1 MAIILSKK
9 DSERIS
15 KLQKDLKPYERLGW
29 DYECIDEVIA
39 FFNGKTDEYFEVDYE
54 GTILAQKLTKTKLSD
69 AKIMAKLAG
78 DIQKIINKLT

>member
-1 MAIILSKK
+1 MAVILSKK

-29 DYECIDEVIA
+29 DYECVDDVIA
-39 FFNGKTDEYFEVDYE
+39 FFNGKTNEYFEVNHNE
-54 GTILAQKLTKTKLSD
+54 TILAQKLTKTNISD
-69 AKIMAKLAG
+69 TKIMAKLAC

>member
-29 DYECIDEVIA
+29 DYECVDDVIA
-39 FFNGKTDEYFEVDYE
+39 FFNGKTNEYFEVDYNS
-54 GTILAQKLTKTKLSD
+54 TILAQKLTKTKLSD
-69 AKIMAKLAG
+69 VHAMAKLAC
-78 DIQKIINKLT
+78 DIQKIVNKDI